1 VAVNNALK
9 DENKSR
15 ADIARAIRKQ
25 CGSSGWDGVA
35 KKNQEYSNIFKN
47 VTLTVA
53 MVESKKLDLN
63 KLDEMS
69 PSAKEIYLKSTRVSS
84 PDKRKPVPSL
94 QYTME
99 VNLFQYCS
107 QLRNKNV

>member
-1 VAVNNALK
+1 MNNALK